1 VPGVHKAFAAERKRP
16 RPLKSVAIAC
26 IEYCYFTGKWTVRK
40 SCYMQTFSAKIRSDL
55 EVLELARYVPSTR
68 GKNGLDKGAIFV

>member
-1 VPGVHKAFAAERKRP
+1 
-16 RPLKSVAIAC
+16 
-26 IEYCYFTGKWTVRK
+26 
-40 SCYMQTFSAKIRSDL
+40 MQTFSAKIRSDL